1 MATARQQAGA
11 YREMAHQAGHAR
23 AVTHTIATEW
33 DGGRGQAAALLAFA
47 LSCRFAVGSL
57 LFQAARVPGFRNAFI
72 ILEIAAGVG
81 AAFAFRLLCNG
92 QPRAVHTA
100 V

>member
-11 YREMAHQAGHAR
+11 YREMANQTEHAR
-23 AVTHTIATEW
+23 AVTR
-33 DGGRGQAAALLAFA
+33 DYRDRMGRWPRTSVALLAFA

-57 LFQAARVPGFRNAFI
+57 LFQAAPVLGFRNAFI
-72 ILEIAAGVG
+72 ILGIAAGIG
-81 AAFAFRLLCNG
+81 AAFAFRLLCNRP
-92 QPRAVHTA
+92 PRAVHTA